1 MRTTVV
7 NKHREA
13 FDVDI
18 TRPSIWG
25 NPYSHLPRT
34 RARYRVATKEE
45 AVQKFEEYVRGWP
58 ELVAV
63 ARRHLQGKR
72 LGCVCTKPPCHG
84 DVWVKILEEK

>member
-1 MRTTVV
+1 M
-7 NKHREA
+7 
-13 FDVDI
+13 
-18 TRPSIWG
+18 
-25 NPYSHLPRT
+25 
-34 RARYRVATKEE
+34 ATKEE